1 VTEKKREKRATP
13 AIGQHL
19 RDKRRQLDMTL
30 DQVAEA
36 VGLTKSFLSDI
47 ERDKTSPSVAS
58 LLALCDVLK
67 IPIGSLF
74 GAGQSAL
81 IRAHEREPI
90 SLGGIKVDDHLLTS
104 SNAQRLR
111 GIWSEMEPG
120 GTGGEKLY
128 SLRCDEEMVLVI
140 SGEVVIQ
147 IEDEQHHMRAGD
159 SLTFDPRR
167 PHTFYNPSA
176 VNKAVAVFVI
186 TPPPL

>member
-1 VTEKKREKRATP
+1 MEKKRERRATP

-19 RDKRRQLDMTL
+19 REKRRQLDLTL
-30 DQVAEA
+30 DQVAES

-58 LLALCDVLK
+58 LLALCDVLN

-81 IRAHEREPI
+81 IRAHERESI
-90 SLGGIKVDDHLLTS
+90 QLGGIKVNDHLLTS

-140 SGEVVIQ
+140 AGEVVIQ
-147 IEDEQHHMRAGD
+147 IEEEKHHMQAGD

-167 PHTFYNPSA
+167 AHTFYNPSRD
-176 VNKAVAVFVI
+176 NKAVAVFVI

>member
-1 VTEKKREKRATP
+1 MDKKREKRPTP

-19 RDKRRQLDMTL
+19 REKRRQLDLTL
-30 DQVAEA
+30 DQVAAE

-67 IPIGSLF
+67 IPVGSLF
-74 GAGQSAL
+74 DAGQSAL
-81 IRAHEREPI
+81 VRADQRQHVQF
-90 SLGGIKVDDHLLTS
+90 GGIKVNDQLITS
-104 SNAQRLR
+104 ANAQRLR
-111 GIWSEMEPG
+111 GIWSEIEPG

-128 SLRCDEEMVLVI
+128 SLRCDEELVLVI

-147 IEDEQHHMRAGD
+147 IETEKHHLKAGD
-159 SLTFDPRR
+159 AMTFDPRR
-167 PHTFYNPSA
+167 AHTFYNPSTK
-176 VNKAVAVFVI
+176 NKAVAVFVI